1 MTNQTTPTTPAT
13 KAQLDQLIE
22 LLNEY
27 GYNEEAGLIKLAS
40 DSIDEKVR
48 ANDETCSCFEAM
60 GDNADCPVHGGAFE
74 NHGAFSDD
82 EIKADYRERADLYAM
97 GMGY

>member
-1 MTNQTTPTTPAT
+1 MTAQTEITPAT
-13 KAQLDQLIE
+13 KAQLDRLIE

-48 ANDETCSCFEAM
+48 ANDTCSCFEVM

-82 EIKADYRERADLYAM
+82 EIKEDYRERAEIYAM

>member
-1 MTNQTTPTTPAT
+1 MTAQTEITPAT
-13 KAQLDQLIE
+13 KAQLDRLIE

-48 ANDETCSCFEAM
+48 ANDETCSCFEVM
-60 GDNADCPVHGGAFE
+60 GDNADCPKHGDMF

-82 EIKADYRERADLYAM
+82 EIKEDYRERAEIYAM